1 MSRTLFENSK
11 AALAFAAVTLVGAV
25 AMVGSSD
32 NEGVLPRVAEG
43 LAEQTGNA
51 GEAAPAPAPTAEG
64 AAQTSAP
71 VENAQSETPVF
82 GDYAPAPD
90 SKAPQM
96 IGPAHPS
103 QVSPAP
109 QAPGPGGLDPSM
121 NAY

>member
-43 LAEQTGNA
+43 LAEQNGKA
-51 GEAAPAPAPTAEG
+51 GDTVPAPAVEVS
-64 AAQTSAP
+64 AQPGTP
-71 VENAQSETPVF
+71 VKSGQSEAPVF

-96 IGPAHPS
+96 IGPAYPS